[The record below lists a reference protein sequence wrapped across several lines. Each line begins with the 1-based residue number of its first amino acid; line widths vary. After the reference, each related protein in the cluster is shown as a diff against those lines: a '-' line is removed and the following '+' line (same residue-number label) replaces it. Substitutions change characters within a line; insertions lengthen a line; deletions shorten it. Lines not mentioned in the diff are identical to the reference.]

1 MFRSRLLA
9 VACLFSLTIVPA
21 KSDALKAVAEAAPTA
36 TVEAAA
42 SPATEAIK
50 TADQKLEQA
59 AAAATDATAAP
70 APSQSAPAPA
80 ATSAAE
86 AAKAAEPAKATP
98 APLPDPTMT
107 VGIDL
112 GAQLLTVSEH
122 GVAKY
127 TWPISSGTS
136 EFPTPR
142 GTFRP
147 QWTAKMWYSRKYDN
161 APMPHAVFIN
171 GGVAVHATYHTGA
184 LGRPASHGC
193 IRLSPSNAKTFYGL
207 VHKHGLKATKV
218 SVYGTPK
225 WGKGPAIASRTQ
237 RAKRYA
243 ALQQQNDSWYWGG
256 SSYNTTSAYNPGF
269 AKAKRYRKPMP
280 QQYYYANGPQQ
291 PRIYRKYGGQRY
303 VYVQK
308 APRKVYYYN
317 NSGYGYGGGW

>member
-1 MFRSRLLA
+1 MLRSRLWA
-9 VACLFSLTIVPA
+9 FACLATLFVAPVQGE
-21 KSDALKAVAEAAPTA
+21 ALKSVPEAAPAA
-36 TVEAAA
+36 TVEAAT

-50 TADQKLEQA
+50 AADKKLEQSA
-59 AAAATDATAAP
+59 AAVPEATTAP
-70 APSQSAPAPA
+70 AVPETAPA
-80 ATSAAE
+80 ATAPAAE
-86 AAKAAEPAKATP
+86 AAKAAEPAKAEP
-98 APLPDPTMT
+98 PPLPDPTMT
-107 VGIDL
+107 VAIDL

-127 TWPISSGTS
+127 SWPISSGTS

-193 IRLSPSNAKTFYGL
+193 IRLAPANAKTFYGL

-225 WGKGPAIASRTQ
+225 WGKGPSIASRTQ

-243 ALQQQNDSWYWGG
+243 SAQQDNGWFWGN
-256 SSYNTTSAYNPGF
+256 SSYNTTSAYDPGF
-269 AKAKRYRKPMP
+269 ANKRYRKPAR
-280 QQYYYANGPQQ
+280 QYYYAKVQPQQ
-291 PRIYRKYGGQRY
+291 PRIYRKYGGQKY

-317 NSGYGYGGGW
+317 NSGYGYGGGGW